1 MLTNKSYDD
10 QELLSMLKANDEIA
24 LKRIYDK
31 YWKRLYLFAFSIIRD
46 ASPCE
51 DIVQDVLLQLWLRK
65 DVVTIVTLKS
75 YLFTAVRYK
84 VLSFIKSA
92 NQRKVFIE
100 PGELE
105 RLAGMDELKDR
116 LNEYDINHFLEI
128 GISTLP
134 ERCKEV
140 FVLSRKEYLSNKEI
154 ASRMGISVKTVEA
167 QMTIA
172 LKQLKI
178 NMGEFL
184 VVAFIVLSFFN
195 KK

>member
-1 MLTNKSYDD
+1 MLTSKSYDD

-105 RLAGMDELKDR
+105 RLAGIDELKDR

-128 GISTLP
+128 GISALP

-184 VVAFIVLSFFN
+184 VTAFIVLSFFN